1 MRRATTAVVLALFL
15 LGCAPSGE
23 PVQLLTGVDPDA
35 CYAGGET
42 GMGGL
47 LLADPDYGTSFNGM
61 PVMWPTGFTAVR
73 VGGKVVVLDGGAVVA
88 TTGRKYYISIAPV
101 FETESRQ
108 RMETLNAFPAAAKC
122 SYPWDFVDCG
132 TPAPRSSP
140 IDAAEPSC
148 GYHAEGPTEPPYRPP
163 VIVPEIPPNDPY

>member
-1 MRRATTAVVLALFL
+1 MLALSL

-47 LLADPDYGTSFNGM
+47 LLADAHYGTSFNGR

-73 VGGKVVVLDGGAVVA
+73 VGGEVVVLDGGRVVA
-88 TTGRKYYISIAPV
+88 TTGRKYCISIAPV
-101 FETESRQ
+101 FEAESRQ
-108 RMETLNAFPAAAKC
+108 RMEELDAYPAAANC
-122 SYPWDFVDCG
+122 DYAWDFVDCG
-132 TPAPRSSP
+132 TPLPRSSP
-140 IDAAEPSC
+140 IDIPEPSC
-148 GYHAEGPTEPPYRPP
+148 GYRL
-163 VIVPEIPPNDPY
+163 D